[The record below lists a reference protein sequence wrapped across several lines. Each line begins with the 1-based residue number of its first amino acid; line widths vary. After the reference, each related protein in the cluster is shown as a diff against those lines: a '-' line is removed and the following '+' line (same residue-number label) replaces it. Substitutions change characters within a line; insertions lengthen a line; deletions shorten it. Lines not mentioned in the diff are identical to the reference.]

1 MNGQKV
7 ECNIMQVLK
16 NKNMKKYILPII
28 LILILLWLAFDKVS
42 NIGLTEEF
50 KTKQDSLVHA
60 VDSMKLEIAKD
71 DAAIDSLNQVEDELK
86 DKLAHQKTKVVKIVE
101 VIEVEKSKID
111 ELSEQA
117 LVSSFNQRYPKDTIT
132 NPLPVA
138 QPVLVSAAKDLVELD
153 GAKQIIVLKDSA
165 IATLESQVSLKDT
178 VISKYVSKEKSFRNI
193 MMNQET
199 QIKDW
204 KFQYNTLQLQN
215 QKLKLKNKFT
225 KIGAVVI
232 VGGLGY
238 LLIAK

>member
-1 MNGQKV
+1 
-7 ECNIMQVLK
+7 
-16 NKNMKKYILPII
+16 MKKYILPII
-28 LILILLWLAFDKVS
+28 LVLILLWLAFDKVS
-42 NIGLTEEF
+42 NVGLTEEF

-86 DKLAHQKTKVVKIVE
+86 DKLAHQKTKVIKIVE
-101 VIEVEKSKID
+101 TIEIEKNNVDSYTEQ
-111 ELSEQA
+111 ELI
-117 LVSSFNQRYPKDTIT
+117 SSLNRRYPKDTVT

-153 GAKQIIVLKDSA
+153 GAKQIIIVKDSA
-165 IATLESQVSLKDT
+165 INTLESQVSLKDT

-204 KFQYNTLQLQN
+204 KFQYNVLQLEN
-215 QKLKLKNKFT
+215 AKLKAKNKFT
-225 KIGAVVI
+225 KIGAGLI
-232 VGGLGY
+232 AGGLIY
-238 LLIAK
+238 LMIAK